1 MEWHDAN
8 YVSWVCRLEAHSV
21 MVDAD
26 RDELTDPLVYG
37 DSRDSER
44 AEGTRSPGGG
54 VREWVM
60 SRSGKKT
67 QHD

>member
-1 MEWHDAN
+1 
-8 YVSWVCRLEAHSV
+8 